1 MKIIY
6 VGDDMNSVE
15 TTIINTAITLFA
27 KKGYAATSIRDIASS
42 VDMKSASLYYYMKN
56 KKDLLML
63 IMDRYLI
70 QLISGAEAELSELNT
85 ASANEKLKGL
95 IKYHVRSHG
104 NEQLAALVVDTEYR
118 SLEGNDRIQIKQLRK
133 KYEKIWTNLLEE
145 GESEGVFHFED
156 KHVSSFA
163 IISLCTGVAHW
174 YRNSGR
180 LSVDEVADKYAIL
193 GSNMVLCNK

>member
-145 GESEGVFHFED
+145 GESE
-156 KHVSSFA
+156 
-163 IISLCTGVAHW
+163 
-174 YRNSGR
+174 
-180 LSVDEVADKYAIL
+180 
-193 GSNMVLCNK
+193 

>member
-85 ASANEKLKGL
+85 ASADEKLKGL

-156 KHVSSFA
+156 KHVSYFA
-163 IISLCTGVAHW
+163 IISLYTCVAHW